1 MKIAIDCRYLGG
13 SGIGRVLKGI
23 LDNLDFSKNDYYLI
37 GKEKDIKKYPNAK
50 GYWINDTS
58 AFSIKGI
65 KKINKEVNNCDI
77 FFSPNFI
84 IPFNVKIK
92 TITMLHDVIF
102 LDMTKINS
110 SYFEYLFKKYLLKRC
125 MKKSYHVYTVSKFS
139 NDRISYYFKK
149 YSHKLSYC
157 YNGTDEYFKTFENV
171 PALEKENYI
180 LYVGNI
186 KEHKGLKTLLEAY
199 KILKEKSD
207 LNLYLI
213 GDKDS
218 LKNSDESIDKYLNLD
233 GIKFTGRLNDEEL
246 LNIERKAK
254 FLIQPSLYE
263 GFGLPP
269 LEALYL
275 KTKPI
280 ISNIEVFKE
289 VFNDLDVDFF
299 EVGNPLDLANKILT
313 SNPVVNPNYKYM
325 NEKFN
330 FKNICVEL
338 EKEFLKW

>member
-1 MKIAIDCRYLGG
+1 MKIAVDCRYLGG

-50 GYWINDTS
+50 GYLINDES

-65 KKINKEVNNCDI
+65 KKINKEVNDCDI

-92 TITMLHDVIF
+92 AITMLHDIIF
-102 LDMTKINS
+102 LDMPKINS
-110 SYFEYLFKKYLLKRC
+110 SYFEYLFKKFLLKRC

-139 NDRISYYFKK
+139 QDRISHYFKK
-149 YSHKLSYC
+149 YQNKLSYC
-157 YNGTDEYFKTFENV
+157 YNGTDEYFKTFENI
-171 PALEKENYI
+171 PALNKENYI

-186 KEHKGLKTLLEAY
+186 KEHKGLKTLLDAY
-199 KILKEKSD
+199 EIIKEKCD
-207 LNLYLI
+207 LNLYLV
-213 GDKDS
+213 GDKETI
-218 LKNSDESIDKYLNLD
+218 KNKDESLDKYLDMN
-233 GIKFTGRLNDEEL
+233 GIKFTGRLNDDEL
-246 LNIERKAK
+246 LEIERKAK

-280 ISNIEVFKE
+280 ISDIEVFQE
-289 VFNDLDVDFF
+289 IFGDLDVVFF
-299 EVGNPLDLANKILT
+299 KVKDSKDLADKILNSDPT
-313 SNPVVNPNYKYM
+313 VNPNYKYM

-330 FKNICVEL
+330 FKNICNEL
-338 EKEFLKW
+338 EKEFN